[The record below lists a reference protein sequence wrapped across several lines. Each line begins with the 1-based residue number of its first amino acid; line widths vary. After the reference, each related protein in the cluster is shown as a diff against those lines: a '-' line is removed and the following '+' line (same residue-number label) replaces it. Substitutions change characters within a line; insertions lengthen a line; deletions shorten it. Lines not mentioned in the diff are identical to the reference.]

1 LRRVAVI
8 DKELCKPKKCNFLC
22 ANVCPKNRSG
32 EDCITL
38 DETTNFPL
46 IDEDVCIAC
55 GICVKKC
62 PYKAIKIVNLPSQL
76 KEKPI
81 HRFGKNQFVLFRL
94 PYPVENQV
102 VGLIGSNG
110 LGKTTSLL
118 ILSGQIKPNLG
129 EPGKKFELSELT
141 SIFRG
146 TELQNYLEKLSK
158 EEIRVSFKPQRVDLI
173 PSKYSGK
180 ISKLLD
186 KTDERGLLNELIERL
201 RLEGLLERKIDEISG
216 GELQRVA
223 IAACLARDAD
233 IYYFDE
239 PTSFLDVFQR
249 LEVSKAIRE
258 FCEKKSVMVAD
269 HDLATL
275 DFLADRVHIFYG
287 SPSVYGIVSLPL
299 SVRVGIN
306 AFLDGYIKEENV
318 RIREEP
324 LKFDFSFTRISDL
337 KSVLISFEGLKK
349 KLGSFELKIKKWKD
363 EKGRKGRKPK
373 KDKLDLPRE
382 KSSRPFSSLSLG

>member
-1 LRRVAVI
+1 MRRIAVI

-38 DETTNFPL
+38 DEITNFPL

-76 KEKPI
+76 KEKPV

-94 PYPVENQV
+94 PYPVEDQV

-129 EPGKKFELSELT
+129 EPGKEFELSELT

-173 PSKYSGK
+173 PSKYSG
-180 ISKLLD
+180 
-186 KTDERGLLNELIERL
+186 
-201 RLEGLLERKIDEISG
+201 
-216 GELQRVA
+216 
-223 IAACLARDAD
+223 
-233 IYYFDE
+233 
-239 PTSFLDVFQR
+239 
-249 LEVSKAIRE
+249 
-258 FCEKKSVMVAD
+258 
-269 HDLATL
+269 
-275 DFLADRVHIFYG
+275 
-287 SPSVYGIVSLPL
+287 
-299 SVRVGIN
+299 
-306 AFLDGYIKEENV
+306 
-318 RIREEP
+318 
-324 LKFDFSFTRISDL
+324 
-337 KSVLISFEGLKK
+337 
-349 KLGSFELKIKKWKD
+349 
-363 EKGRKGRKPK
+363 
-373 KDKLDLPRE
+373 
-382 KSSRPFSSLSLG
+382 